1 MKSSDRLLGI
11 FPFVD
16 DLVACLKA
24 LKKEGYEAT
33 SVFSPVR
40 VPELQELMT
49 PRASITRLFTLM
61 GGITG
66 GISLVCLAVFAHLS
80 YRLIVWGK
88 PVLAWVPWV
97 VVAFEGTILF
107 SALSA
112 FIAWVFKA
120 GLPQP
125 VTDAGYDASF
135 SGHKFGVIVAAPQES
150 RQTIEQLLREH
161 GAEEVRDV
169 AA

>member
-1 MKSSDRLLGI
+1 MKSSGHLLGV

-16 DLVACLKA
+16 ELVACLKA
-24 LKKEGYEAT
+24 LKEKGYET
-33 SVFSPVR
+33 RSVFSPVR
-40 VPELQELMT
+40 VAELEELMT
-49 PRASITRLFTLM
+49 PKASVTRLFTLM

-66 GISLVCLAVFAHLS
+66 GISLVCLAVFAHMS

-107 SALSA
+107 AALSA
-112 FIAWVFKA
+112 FIGWVFKA
-120 GLPQP
+120 GLPRP
-125 VTDAGYDASF
+125 TPDAGYDAGF
-135 SGHKFGVIVAAPQES
+135 SGHKFGVIVAAPHES
-150 RQTIEQLLREH
+150 RHAIEQLLREH